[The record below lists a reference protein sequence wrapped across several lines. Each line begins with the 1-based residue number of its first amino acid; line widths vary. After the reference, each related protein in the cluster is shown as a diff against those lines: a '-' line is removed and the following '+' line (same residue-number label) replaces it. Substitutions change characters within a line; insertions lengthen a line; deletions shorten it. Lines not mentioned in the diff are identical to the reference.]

1 MKIFIAGMD
10 TETNTFSPIP
20 TGYRSFADHIIM
32 HGDTSA
38 HPANCC
44 SSQMIVWRRRA
55 EERQWGVAESLCV
68 TAEPGGI
75 TIGRVY
81 EQFRDQIM
89 ADLKAAMPVDAV
101 LLALH
106 GAMVADGYEDCE
118 GDMLRRVREIVGPE
132 VPVGAEL
139 DLHCHTTEAMVA
151 NATALIAYKEY
162 PHTDIAD
169 RAEELFTLIADAAMG
184 QTRPTMAMFDCRM
197 INTYRPTEQPMRG
210 FVDKMIELEG
220 KEGVLAVSLGHCFPW
235 ADVPDVGTRMIV
247 VTDNDPQGASAL
259 AERLGRELFRMRH
272 EIQPKFMSIDETL
285 DLALAEPEG
294 PVVIADVADNAGGG
308 APGDSTFL
316 LRRILERGITDVA
329 SSSYWDPV
337 AVRFCHEAGVGARLD
352 LRIGGKCG
360 RTSGD
365 PVDFKVTVR
374 GLSTNLVQRFGS
386 VPNMMGEAAWVEA
399 LGIALILNTQR
410 TQTFHP
416 DAMTGL
422 GLDPTKR
429 RILVVKSNQ
438 HFHAGFAPIAK
449 RILYARGGGAMGMDF
464 AAVPYTKLK
473 TPYWPKVDDP
483 FAS

>member
-184 QTRPTMAMFDCRM
+184 QTRPAMAMFDCRM

-272 EIQPKFMSIDETL
+272 EIRAQVHEHRRDTRPG
-285 DLALAEPEG
+285 AGRARG
-294 PVVIADVADNAGGG
+294 AGGDRRRRRQCRRRRTRRFDLPAAPDPG
-308 APGDSTFL
+308 AWHHRCREQL
-316 LRRILERGITDVA
+316 LLGSGGRPLLPRGRR
-329 SSSYWDPV
+329 
-337 AVRFCHEAGVGARLD
+337 
-352 LRIGGKCG
+352 G
-360 RTSGD
+360 R
-365 PVDFKVTVR
+365 
-374 GLSTNLVQRFGS
+374 
-386 VPNMMGEAAWVEA
+386 AA
-399 LGIALILNTQR
+399 
-410 TQTFHP
+410 
-416 DAMTGL
+416 
-422 GLDPTKR
+422 
-429 RILVVKSNQ
+429 
-438 HFHAGFAPIAK
+438 
-449 RILYARGGGAMGMDF
+449 
-464 AAVPYTKLK
+464 
-473 TPYWPKVDDP
+473 
-483 FAS
+483 